1 MTKFSSNYREVKID
15 RFLLNGNHR
24 PAVYSAP
31 EFAICTYAGLKIEG
45 YFLPMHDGKLSRK
58 QDGGCME
65 DSIATESNKPLIC
78 RDN

>member
-15 RFLLNGNHR
+15 RFLLNRNHR
-24 PAVYSAP
+24 PAVYI
-31 EFAICTYAGLKIEG
+31 AICTYAGLKIEG
-45 YFLPMHDGKLSRK
+45 YLLPMHDGKLSRK